1 VTAVAA
7 TARRVSDAP
16 AVHGRRVLTVG
27 LPVIAAVFVLLTV
40 PFLNQPVDSWEWLNR
55 SAARSIVVSGIP
67 ALGVAP
73 GAGAGPQS
81 LVLFHPP
88 SSAYL
93 AALSLWLLGDG
104 EWQARLPGVV
114 VGLLT
119 GIGLALLV
127 RRRLGADPAAA
138 WVATVA
144 AAVYLL
150 HAATVHGALYLGFS
164 DGTLLPLTWVLF
176 VAAWLE
182 TGRRGMWLR
191 ILAMGGC
198 LALAL
203 WAKVT
208 TSLALPATL
217 AVVAAITYR
226 ARAAVTLS
234 LGTAAVGFGLFL
246 VTWWVYVL
254 HLARRVDATPASLW
268 GEPFR
273 YLADE
278 GSVFSL
284 EGFLLSSV
292 RLVLYFGP
300 FLLAAAAAAVVRGLQ
315 ETIQGRRE
323 RPEALVP
330 ALVIVVTA
338 AYLVLPGGVGAFPK
352 YHLVILPFVAWLVA
366 TELGRGADHHWLR
379 LVVLAGLGAAYFA
392 LLVGDPVKVLNYDLR
407 MAQLEGGA
415 GEAVARLATALGLSV
430 AFLGVARA
438 LCGGWRAALL
448 VTIVASQLGLVAV
461 QARGGYFTT
470 HLYGTPVS
478 EFARAIDL
486 LRSGT
491 PVGSAIVA
499 LPEVGYAAGRPLVP
513 GIARRLWHEPAE
525 LSALIR
531 RTAPSAVVWGTA
543 SHTLVQVR
551 RLEQDSVLAEALARD
566 YRRHAVGGFTVWLRV
581 R

>member
-1 VTAVAA
+1 MAVAG
-7 TARRVSDAP
+7 TAREVSDAP
-16 AVHGRRVLTVG
+16 AAHARPALTVG
-27 LPVIAAVFVLLTV
+27 LPAIAAVFVLLTV
-40 PFLNQPVDSWEWLNR
+40 PFLNQPVGSWEWLNR
-55 SAARSIVVSGIP
+55 SAAQSIVVSGVP
-67 ALGVAP
+67 ALGPAP
-73 GAGAGPQS
+73 GEAAGPPR

-114 VGLLT
+114 VTLLT

-138 WVATVA
+138 WVATVS

-176 VAAWLE
+176 AAAWLE
-182 TGRRGMWLR
+182 TGGRGIWLR
-191 ILAMGGC
+191 VLAMGGC

-217 AVVAAITYR
+217 AVVAAITHGV
-226 ARAAVTLS
+226 RAAVALS

-246 VTWWVYVL
+246 ATWWMYVL
-254 HLARRVDATPASLW
+254 HLAQRVDATPASLW

-278 GSVFSL
+278 GGVFSL
-284 EGFLLSSV
+284 DGFLLSSA
-292 RLVLYFGP
+292 RLSLYFGP
-300 FLLAAAAAAVVRGLQ
+300 FLLAAAAAAVVRGLP
-315 ETIQGRRE
+315 EIIRDRRG

-330 ALVIVVTA
+330 ALVIVVTV
-338 AYLVLPGGVGAFPK
+338 AYLALPGGTGAFPK

-366 TELGRGADHHWLR
+366 TELGRGADHHRPR
-379 LVVLAGLGAAYFA
+379 LVLLAGVGAVYFA

-407 MAQLEGGA
+407 MARLEGGI
-415 GEAVARLATALGLSV
+415 GQAVARLALALGLSV

-448 VTIVASQLGLVAV
+448 VTVIASQVGLVAV

-470 HLYGTPVS
+470 HLYGTPIS
-478 EFARAIDL
+478 ELTRAVGL
-486 LRSGT
+486 VRSGT

-513 GIARRLWHEPAE
+513 GVARRLWHEPAK
-525 LSALIR
+525 LTALIR
-531 RTAPSAVVWGTA
+531 RAAPSAVVWGTA
-543 SHTLVQVR
+543 SHTLEQVR
-551 RLEQDSVLAEALARD
+551 GLEQDPALAEALGRD
-566 YRRHAVGGFTVWLRV
+566 YRRHAVGGFTVWLRA